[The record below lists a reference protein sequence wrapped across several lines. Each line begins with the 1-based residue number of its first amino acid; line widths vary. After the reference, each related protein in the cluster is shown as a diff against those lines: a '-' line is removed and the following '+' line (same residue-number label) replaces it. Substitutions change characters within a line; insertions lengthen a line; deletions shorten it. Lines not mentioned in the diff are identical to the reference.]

1 MSSTTSQQDTS
12 DEESDLEEPSAAQRP
27 IQSAVQGTAL
37 GTSRPHLVRAPAR
50 LSKISPGEQDESEE
64 ERYEDA
70 VSAQDPAAAS
80 KSHVA
85 GTTRDGAAI
94 ASPDEE
100 AFAKIRAAANAKIV
114 FQQRSRTS
122 YGKKQPSPIIE
133 EESDSP
139 KPAGAALVSA
149 LPSASTLS
157 TESTG
162 SGRTIRAS
170 APATPADP
178 GLPMRT
184 PSYPFPY
191 VPGTPRGWP
200 GAFHQPF
207 TALSPTVMGL
217 SSGLQETPGKQSTG
231 TFSGHNTPAAN
242 TEVFLP
248 PNMGGLAPAD
258 SRFPSPNLYELVLQL
273 NAEPGFETWWTA
285 VTQIMHQDF
294 KAERVTLS
302 MPADPTDIENV
313 PWGQKATF
321 SMDGPEEF
329 VQSSAEPAR
338 APQSLRPS
346 FTFREPSTEVVDD
359 LKPQK
364 LHPERLRPRLEA
376 RHSYAGHSRD
386 VREQLAEPPSKQNA
400 RPAGPQRT
408 VTHASGLPTAVGP
421 SRFPVRRFPS
431 SYGVRHNSLTDP
443 EFSSVAGGH
452 DAGPFIDVFPVLKAL
467 DHEAHPLLESA
478 GVNRM
483 LERGRVV
490 TVTRDYVSDKASS
503 DESSQRATT
512 ATSDT
517 SNEQSPHTGRG
528 SSRLGQTFGNYRQ
541 VFASD
546 NGPELRRGYEEY
558 EQYPSSPWAQS
569 PAPSPAV
576 QSDEGENPFFASQEQ
591 QVKDS
596 FNPTT
601 TTPRDYSSFAQVE
614 AIGIDKASTVI
625 HIPLIHPMLSQ
636 SLRSLHL
643 SSESRDRRSDDPDRK
658 APIAILSILTT
669 HVPYPVN
676 LTQSL
681 TLLGPHLAT
690 SLSVAQQFA
699 SVYPQNMML
708 RHRRSV
714 SGRQVSSLPMS
725 IDARGISRVLNQD
738 LEDPR
743 MDVEGSMT
751 SPSDYSGRSRYSPS
765 SSIVGTP
772 GWDPASHGWSTS
784 RSVTG
789 TPAHT
794 GSEVVDNYFDAK
806 KMISTQSSDS
816 AQSTPAKQQGRRR
829 QSQERKPQSG
839 DDQARSDKHLR
850 ASQTKDGRLPIRPN
864 ERDKFAMDQTGLR
877 LPSKKAAGRQSLPQ
891 VTEDAGKQ
899 HKYLHSY
906 GADFQS
912 SFGALSALA
921 SGDTQASTTGGSTS
935 TTSSAEA
942 MPPPSERLLRTIIDS
957 LPVQVFTAEPES
969 GKLTWVNSKFLI
981 YRGQDSRQVLSEP
994 WQAIHADD
1002 RQVYMDTWKQSLRTG
1017 QQLQQKLRLQ
1027 RFDGSYRW
1035 FYVRAA
1041 PLKDKRQNI
1050 VHWIGTNMDFHEQH
1064 IAEANLAKQQETVAS
1079 EAKYRTLANS
1089 SPQIVFAV
1097 NRAKGVTFC
1106 NSQWMYYSGQK
1117 EAQALGVGF
1126 MDYVHPEDLA
1136 KCRLPTFD
1144 DGTGQP
1150 TNVPTSMPPEPRR
1163 TTSMSV
1169 QSSSGSSDTEKAA
1182 GEILSPAQTMPQRKL
1197 SELAT
1202 TGILKVSRDAD
1213 GRPSYAT
1220 EVRLKSKDGEY
1231 RWHLV
1236 RILLAEPLAQAG
1248 SDDETW
1254 YGTCTDINDHKTLER
1269 DLKETMDEKSHFL
1282 SNMSHEIRT
1291 PLNCITGMVNF
1302 LIDSNLTAEQ
1312 MEHVNIIRAST
1323 EGLRGLI
1330 NDILD
1335 LSKAEAGMIQL
1346 NIDWMHVRALI
1357 EEVNDLTST
1366 MAIDKGLEL
1375 NYVVEEDVP
1384 MQVKADRFR
1393 LRQIL
1398 LNVIGN
1404 AIKFTQEG
1412 EVFVRCS
1419 VQEDQHGELTK
1430 GEMFIKFEVVDT
1442 GRGFNDR
1449 EAEALFK
1456 RFSQIDGSSTRQHG
1470 GTGLGLVISQQ
1481 LAQLHGGDMSARGSP
1496 GKGSTFAFFVKTS
1509 LPTDTDQPPT
1519 PVGSM
1524 SGTTIPILPLPTHL
1538 LATPGATPSP
1548 SSEGPMRRLSQMQA
1562 ALGVLEQQPKPSPKF
1577 LAEHTGSPAPYSPDI
1592 TRLSPSASSAS
1603 SGLSMQSA
1611 VRTSSLHSERSSA
1624 SSYDPDRALQGG
1636 STMKLTL
1643 PGSDGNLTRVE
1654 SSSTSSDA
1662 TSRAL
1667 RLQPGGNTPSGAM
1680 SPMMYSI
1687 LVLSPLK
1694 YSREATIQHIDK
1706 TLPSNVP
1713 HQITAHESLLDFQR
1727 MIGGHDPVIFSHVV
1741 AVLQDV
1747 SEIVALLDQILS
1759 TPTYASTMIVII
1771 TDLAQRKRI
1780 VDSAPQHDFKT
1791 LETNRRLLFIFKPLK
1806 PSRFAAIFDPDKG
1819 REMSTDRN
1827 QDSAQQVA
1835 LSQKQ
1840 VFEELT
1846 NRLGNRGK
1854 RVLLVEDNKVNQM
1867 VILKFFSKIAIEV
1880 DTVMDGVQCTDK
1892 VFSQNPGYYHTM
1904 LCDLHMPNK
1913 DGYQTCR
1920 EIRRWEKKNRYQHMP
1935 IIALSANVLGDVYQ
1949 KCVEAGFNSYLT
1961 KPVDFKELSQVLVT
1975 FMDPEDPGR
1984 APEFMRRRREGR

>member
-12 DEESDLEEPSAAQRP
+12 DEESDLEESNTAQKPTR
-27 IQSAVQGTAL
+27 STVQEATT

-50 LSKISPGEQDESEE
+50 LSNISPGEHDESEE

-70 VSAQDPAAAS
+70 VSAQGSTAVSRPD
-80 KSHVA
+80 VA
-85 GTTRDGAAI
+85 GIGRGGTTV
-94 ASPDEE
+94 ASPDEDEE
-100 AFAKIRAAANAKIV
+100 ALAKMRAAVNAKLV

-139 KPAGAALVSA
+139 KPAGATFVSA

-162 SGRTIRAS
+162 SGRTVRAS
-170 APATPADP
+170 APVTPADTA
-178 GLPMRT
+178 LPMRT

-207 TALSPTVMGL
+207 TALSPTVTGL

-231 TFSGHNTPAAN
+231 TFSGHTTPAAN

-248 PNMGGLAPAD
+248 PNMGSLALAD
-258 SRFPSPNLYELVLQL
+258 PRFPSPNLYELVLQL

-321 SMDGPEEF
+321 SMNGPEEF
-329 VQSSAEPAR
+329 VQSSAEPAH
-338 APQSLRPS
+338 AAQSLRPS
-346 FTFREPSTEVVDD
+346 FAFREPSTEVVDD

-364 LHPERLRPRLEA
+364 LHRERLRPRLEA
-376 RHSYAGHSRD
+376 RHSYAGHLRD
-386 VREQLAEPPSKQNA
+386 AKEQLAEPPSKQNA
-400 RPAGPQRT
+400 RPSGPQRT
-408 VTHASGLPTAVGP
+408 VTHASGLPTAIGP
-421 SRFPVRRFPS
+421 SRFPTRRFPS
-431 SYGVRHNSLTDP
+431 SNSVRHNSLTDP

-490 TVTRDYVSDKASS
+490 TVTRDYVSDKSSS
-503 DESSQRATT
+503 DDSSQRATT
-512 ATSDT
+512 ATIET
-517 SNEQSPHTGRG
+517 STEHVPYTDRR

-546 NGPELRRGYEEY
+546 NAPELRRGYEEY
-558 EQYPSSPWAQS
+558 EQYPTSPWAQS

-576 QSDEGENPFFASQEQ
+576 QSDEGENPFFVSQEQ
-591 QVKDS
+591 QVEDS

-601 TTPRDYSSFAQVE
+601 TTPRDYAQFAQVE

-636 SLRSLHL
+636 PLRSLRL
-643 SSESRDRRSDDPDRK
+643 SGSRNRHSEDPDRK

-681 TLLGPHLAT
+681 TLIGPHLAT

-699 SVYPQNMML
+699 SVYPQNMIL

-714 SGRQVSSLPMS
+714 SGHQVNSLPMS
-725 IDARGISRVLNQD
+725 IDARGISKVLNQD
-738 LEDPR
+738 LDDPR
-743 MDVEGSMT
+743 MDAEGSMT

-806 KMISTQSSDS
+806 KKVSTQSSGS
-816 AQSTPAKQQGRRR
+816 VQSTPAKQQGRRR
-829 QSQERKPQSG
+829 QSQEPKPHSG
-839 DDQARSDKHLR
+839 DDQARSDRHLR
-850 ASQTKDGRLPIRPN
+850 ASQAKDIKSPMRPN
-864 ERDKFAMDQTGLR
+864 ERDKFTMEHTDLQ
-877 LPSKKAAGRQSLPQ
+877 PSSKDSAGRQSQPQ
-891 VTEDAGKQ
+891 VSEDAGKQ

-921 SGDTQASTTGGSTS
+921 SGDTQASTTGSSTN

-957 LPVQVFTAEPES
+957 LPVQVFSAEPES

-981 YRGQDSRQVLSEP
+981 YRGQDSRQVLNEP
-994 WQAIHADD
+994 WQAIHPDD

-1144 DGTGQP
+1144 DGTGKP

-1169 QSSSGSSDTEKAA
+1169 QSSSGSSDTEKVA
-1182 GEILSPAQTMPQRKL
+1182 GEISSPAQAMPQRKL

-1291 PLNCITGMVNF
+1291 PLNGITGM
-1302 LIDSNLTAEQ
+1302 
-1312 MEHVNIIRAST
+1312 
-1323 EGLRGLI
+1323 
-1330 NDILD
+1330 
-1335 LSKAEAGMIQL
+1335 
-1346 NIDWMHVRALI
+1346 
-1357 EEVNDLTST
+1357 
-1366 MAIDKGLEL
+1366 
-1375 NYVVEEDVP
+1375 
-1384 MQVKADRFR
+1384 
-1393 LRQIL
+1393 
-1398 LNVIGN
+1398 
-1404 AIKFTQEG
+1404 
-1412 EVFVRCS
+1412 
-1419 VQEDQHGELTK
+1419 
-1430 GEMFIKFEVVDT
+1430 
-1442 GRGFNDR
+1442 
-1449 EAEALFK
+1449 
-1456 RFSQIDGSSTRQHG
+1456 
-1470 GTGLGLVISQQ
+1470 
-1481 LAQLHGGDMSARGSP
+1481 
-1496 GKGSTFAFFVKTS
+1496 
-1509 LPTDTDQPPT
+1509 
-1519 PVGSM
+1519 
-1524 SGTTIPILPLPTHL
+1524 
-1538 LATPGATPSP
+1538 
-1548 SSEGPMRRLSQMQA
+1548 
-1562 ALGVLEQQPKPSPKF
+1562 
-1577 LAEHTGSPAPYSPDI
+1577 
-1592 TRLSPSASSAS
+1592 
-1603 SGLSMQSA
+1603 
-1611 VRTSSLHSERSSA
+1611 
-1624 SSYDPDRALQGG
+1624 
-1636 STMKLTL
+1636 
-1643 PGSDGNLTRVE
+1643 
-1654 SSSTSSDA
+1654 
-1662 TSRAL
+1662 
-1667 RLQPGGNTPSGAM
+1667 
-1680 SPMMYSI
+1680 
-1687 LVLSPLK
+1687 
-1694 YSREATIQHIDK
+1694 
-1706 TLPSNVP
+1706 
-1713 HQITAHESLLDFQR
+1713 
-1727 MIGGHDPVIFSHVV
+1727 
-1741 AVLQDV
+1741 
-1747 SEIVALLDQILS
+1747 
-1759 TPTYASTMIVII
+1759 
-1771 TDLAQRKRI
+1771 
-1780 VDSAPQHDFKT
+1780 
-1791 LETNRRLLFIFKPLK
+1791 
-1806 PSRFAAIFDPDKG
+1806 
-1819 REMSTDRN
+1819 
-1827 QDSAQQVA
+1827 
-1835 LSQKQ
+1835 
-1840 VFEELT
+1840 
-1846 NRLGNRGK
+1846 
-1854 RVLLVEDNKVNQM
+1854 
-1867 VILKFFSKIAIEV
+1867 
-1880 DTVMDGVQCTDK
+1880 
-1892 VFSQNPGYYHTM
+1892 
-1904 LCDLHMPNK
+1904 
-1913 DGYQTCR
+1913 
-1920 EIRRWEKKNRYQHMP
+1920 
-1935 IIALSANVLGDVYQ
+1935 
-1949 KCVEAGFNSYLT
+1949 
-1961 KPVDFKELSQVLVT
+1961 
-1975 FMDPEDPGR
+1975 
-1984 APEFMRRRREGR
+1984 